1 MSYLLITISGELGAV
16 FRFFVGQQVPF
27 PFGTMSV
34 NIIGSFIMV
43 LAFVYMARR
52 FEDRT
57 MLFVMTGVIMGGFT
71 TFSSFSL
78 DTLKL
83 WEAGKALFALGYVT
97 TSVVVSLVALVAG
110 ETAMRVALT

>member
-1 MSYLLITISGELGAV
+1 MSYLLIAIGGELGAV
-16 FRFFVGQQVPF
+16 FRFIVGQQVPF

-57 MLFVMTGVIMGGFT
+57 MLFVMTGILAGFT
-71 TFSSFSL
+71 TFSALSL